1 ARVRAHLAVCESCRQ
16 AAAEFRQVVEVLPVA
31 LADEPGPRPDLRD
44 RIIAS
49 SQATP
54 QLPPAVE
61 PIVAIPRPADR
72 PRPRR
77 FGWSRFGGWLAAA
90 ALFLV
95 SLGLGA
101 WNVSLQQQ
109 IQALQ
114 RPAAQVSLV
123 ATADGGGASGR
134 LALATEQPGLL
145 SVHDLPPPESGR
157 VYEAWVINAGGP
169 LPAGTFVTTPDGQG
183 SVLLT
188 APVHPG
194 EVVAVT
200 AEPSPGTAAP
210 SGKVLLKGSA

>member
-1 ARVRAHLAVCESCRQ
+1 MAYEHPDDLIAAYALDALSEDEQARVRAHLAVCESCRQ
-16 AAAEFRQVVEVLPVA
+16 AAAEFAQVVEVLPVA
-31 LADEPGPRPDLRD
+31 LAHEPGPRPDLRD

-54 QLPPAVE
+54 QLPPEVK
-61 PIVAIPRPADR
+61 PMVAIPRPVE
-72 PRPRR
+72 RPRR
-77 FGWSRFGGWLAAA
+77 SGWSRFGGWLAAA
-90 ALFLV
+90 ALFLI

-114 RPAAQVSLV
+114 RPVAQVSLV

-134 LALATEQPGLL
+134 LALATDQPSVL
-145 SVHDLPPPESGR
+145 SVRNLPPPESGR

-183 SVLLT
+183 SVL
-188 APVHPG
+188 
-194 EVVAVT
+194 
-200 AEPSPGTAAP
+200 
-210 SGKVLLKGSA
+210 